1 MTSRGVLLVGLS
13 ALAAGAACKADDP
26 IKRPSGDEDAAPVAD
41 LPPPE
46 LQAMPESTPLTTVA
60 ARGTTDGTRVAGVGS
75 PAGTQ
80 VTVVLP
86 GGSFCQDT
94 PLKTDGPTDLR
105 YYAVAGDG
113 RVSDPAVVTVT
124 YDPSAPAPAMANCGG
139 DMNDCKDAEEC
150 GSDDVDE
157 DCNGWADQ
165 CDFACSECQDDPYEP
180 NDLPINVPT
189 LAAGTYDMK
198 LCPCR
203 DDWYAFTVDMGA
215 RIHAVVNF
223 TTADIDIDAK
233 LFLSGPDG
241 QGTSGDPVA
250 TSTGTSDTET
260 IDFTTTAAGTYFLR
274 VYPFRVEDKPQGSYQ
289 ITLD

>member
-1 MTSRGVLLVGLS
+1 MTSRSLLLS
-13 ALAAGAACKADDP
+13 LIVAAGACKAGDP
-26 IKRPSGDEDAAPVAD
+26 IKRPSGHEDAAPVAD

-46 LQAMPESTPLTTVA
+46 ILQIPETTPLTSVA
-60 ARGTTDGTRVAGVGS
+60 ARGTTEGQRVATVGS

-86 GGSFCQDT
+86 GGNFCQDT
-94 PLKTDGPTDLR
+94 PLKIDGPTELR

-113 RVSDPAVVTVT
+113 RLSEALPITVT
-124 YDPSAPAPAMANCGG
+124 YDPAAPQPANAYCGN
-139 DMNDCKDAEEC
+139 DMPDCADAEEC
-150 GSDDVDE
+150 GSNDVDE

-165 CDFACSECQDDPYEP
+165 CDLACSGCEDDAYEP

-189 LAAGTYDMK
+189 LSAGSYDMK

-203 DDWYAFTVDMGA
+203 DDWYAFQVPMGE
-215 RIHAVVNF
+215 RIHAVVTF
-223 TTADIDIDAK
+223 THADIDIDAK

-250 TSTGTSDTET
+250 SSATTTDTET
-260 IDFTTTAAGTYFLR
+260 IDYTTTMAGTYFLR
-274 VYPFRVEDKPQGSYQ
+274 VYPFRDEDKPSGSYS

>member
-1 MTSRGVLLVGLS
+1 MTSRGVLLVACIAFSPG
-13 ALAAGAACKADDP
+13 CKAGDP
-26 IKRPSGDEDAAPVAD
+26 VKHPSGDEDAAPVAD

-46 LQAMPESTPLTTVA
+46 LQAIPETTPLTTVA
-60 ARGTTDGTRVAGVGS
+60 ARGATEGTRIASVGS
-75 PAGTQ
+75 PVGTQ

-86 GGSFCQDT
+86 GGTFCQDT
-94 PLKTDGPTDLR
+94 PLRTDGPTELR

-113 RVSDPAVVTVT
+113 RVSEAAPYTVT
-124 YDPSAPAPAMANCGG
+124 YDPSAPQPANGNCTG
-139 DMNDCKDAEEC
+139 DTSDCKDAEEC
-150 GSDDVDE
+150 GSNDVDE

-165 CDFACSECQDDPYEP
+165 CDLACSECQDDAYEP

-189 LAAGTYDMK
+189 LNPGTYEMK

-203 DDWYAFTVDMGA
+203 DDWYAFAANMDD

-223 TTADIDIDAK
+223 THADIDIDAK

-241 QGTSGDPVA
+241 QGTAGDPVA
-250 TSTGTSDTET
+250 SSATTTDTET
-260 IDFTTTAAGTYFLR
+260 IDYTATMPGTYFLR
-274 VYPFRVEDKPQGSYQ
+274 VYPVRDEDNPSGSYS

>member
-1 MTSRGVLLVGLS
+1 MTSRGLLLCLIV
-13 ALAAGAACKADDP
+13 AAGACKAGDP

-46 LQAMPESTPLTTVA
+46 LLQIPEATPLTTVA
-60 ARGTTDGTRVAGVGS
+60 ARGNTEGTRVATVGS
-75 PAGTQ
+75 PGGTQ

-94 PLKTDGPTDLR
+94 PLRTDGPTDLR

-113 RVSDPAVVTVT
+113 RISEAAPATVTHDPAAPV
-124 YDPSAPAPAMANCGG
+124 PSNANCSG
-139 DMNDCKDAEEC
+139 DTNDCKEAEEC
-150 GSDDVDE
+150 GSNDVDE

-165 CDFACSECQDDPYEP
+165 CDLVCSECQDDPYEP
-180 NDLPINVPT
+180 NDVPINVPT
-189 LAAGTYDMK
+189 LAPGTYDMV

-203 DDWYAFTVDMGA
+203 DDWFAFQAEMDAV
-215 RIHAVVNF
+215 IHATINF
-223 TTADIDIDAK
+223 THADIDIDAK

-241 QGTSGDPVA
+241 QGTGGDPVA
-250 TSTGTSDTET
+250 SSATSTDEEEITY
-260 IDFTTTAAGTYFLR
+260 TATMAGTYFLR
-274 VYPFRVEDKPQGSYQ
+274 VYPFRADDKPSGSYS

>member
-1 MTSRGVLLVGLS
+1 MTPRGLLLLVLI
-13 ALAAGAACKADDP
+13 LAPGACKAGDP
-26 IKRPSGDEDAAPVAD
+26 IKRPNPDADGAPVED

-46 LQAMPESTPLTTVA
+46 LLQIPETTPLTTVA
-60 ARGTTDGTRVAGVGS
+60 ARGNTEGTRVATVGS

-94 PLKTDGPTDLR
+94 PLRTDGPTDLR

-113 RVSDPAVVTVT
+113 RVSEAAPATVT
-124 YDPSAPAPAMANCGG
+124 YDPSAPQPANANCSG
-139 DMNDCKDAEEC
+139 DMPDCKDAEEC
-150 GSDDVDE
+150 GSNDVDE

-165 CDFACSECQDDPYEP
+165 CDLVCSECQDDAYEP

-189 LAAGTYDMK
+189 INAGTYEMK

-203 DDWYAFTVDMGA
+203 DDWFAFAANMDD

-223 TTADIDIDAK
+223 THADIDIDAK
-233 LFLSGPDG
+233 LYLSGPDG
-241 QGTSGDPVA
+241 QGTAGDPVA
-250 TSTGTSDTET
+250 SSATTTDTET
-260 IDFTTTAAGTYFLR
+260 IDYTATMPGTYFLR
-274 VYPFRVEDKPQGSYQ
+274 VYPFRDEDKPSGDYS
-289 ITLD
+289 ITID